1 MNLIEARCLICH
13 RIHARQIDFERL
25 GTAAALEAFALVI
38 AAALAEG
45 DRLDVTQDYL
55 PRIHFIG
62 GYYPGQLFDH
72 LFHPV
77 RHPHAAQPIQPLV
90 AEIERQL
97 ALAIKL
103 TWQDAQALAAEA
115 LEQRGRRRL
124 TFARGSAQRQAV
136 AVR

>member
-13 RIHARQIDFERL
+13 RVHARQIDFERL

-45 DRLDVTQDYL
+45 DRLDVTRDYL

-62 GYYPGQLFDH
+62 GFYPGQLFDH

-77 RHPHAAQPIQPLV
+77 RHPHAAQPIAPLV

-97 ALAIKL
+97 ALAVSL
-103 TWQDAQALAAEA
+103 TKQDARALAEEA
-115 LEQRGRRRL
+115 LHDRSRRRL
-124 TFARGSAQRQAV
+124 TFARGTAQRQPL